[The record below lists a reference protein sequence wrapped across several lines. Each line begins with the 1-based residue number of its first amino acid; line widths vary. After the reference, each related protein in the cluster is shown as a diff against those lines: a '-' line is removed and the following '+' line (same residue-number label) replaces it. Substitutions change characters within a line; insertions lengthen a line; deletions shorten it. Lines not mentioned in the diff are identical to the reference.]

1 MGSTTLEV
9 HWMTDASREDRAPR
23 SDVPKQQ
30 REGSRHGGQKR
41 RARNEKARKAVKNAL
56 EEELIEEMYRMIL

>member
-1 MGSTTLEV
+1 M
-9 HWMTDASREDRAPR
+9 HWMADAKRADRAPR

-30 REGSRHGGQKR
+30 REGSRHRQLTGDKRGG
-41 RARNEKARKAVKNAL
+41 RNEKAHKAVKNAL